1 MTPRTSAHQWAPRPH
16 PSAAQGVDAAKLAWI
31 SGRAICP
38 SALSPYESVLWSSSG
53 QNTFS
58 ILENIFSKKTLSVFP
73 AEGLFVKIFS

>member
-16 PSAAQGVDAAKLAWI
+16 LPAAQGVDPAKLTGI
-31 SGRAICP
+31 SGRGIFLC
-38 SALSPYESVLWSSSG
+38 ALSPYKSVLWSSSG